1 LRNMQLDI
9 TPCKYSLMGYESRR
23 VYSGIDSVKE
33 SIAVM
38 RQYMDEFFGSSTTCR
53 QIDIYVNTNVR
64 IKFRDEEM
72 YTMFKLGH
80 G

>member
-1 LRNMQLDI
+1 MQLHI
-9 TPCKYSLMGYESRR
+9 TPCRYTLMGYESPCPAIG
-23 VYSGIDSVKE
+23 SGNVREAITS
-33 SIAVM
+33 M
-38 RQYMDEFFGSSTTCR
+38 RHYMDEFFGVSTTAR

-64 IKFRDEEM
+64 IKFRDDEM